1 MYFYMK
7 LKDVLSKV
15 VENKK
20 NGQLNT
26 CLKKNQLKK
35 AGISKEELLNM
46 NLDIKL
52 KKLLR

>member
-1 MYFYMK
+1 MK
-7 LKDVLSKV
+7 LKDLLSKV

-35 AGISKEELLNM
+35 VGISKDDLLDFDV
-46 NLDIKL
+46 DIKL
-52 KKLLR
+52 KKLLFED